1 MLEAMAL
8 GVPIVASALDP
19 VREVV
24 EDGRCASLV
33 PAKDPRAIGTAI
45 VSMLREPERARALG
59 DRGREIFRR
68 RFTLERSTELMVAL
82 CRRVAG
88 EGAPARAGGGLE
100 AA

>member
-1 MLEAMAL
+1 MAL

-33 PAKDPRAIGTAI
+33 PAQDPPAIAAAITA
-45 VSMLREPERARALG
+45 MLREPARARALG

-68 RFTLERSTELMVAL
+68 RFTLERSTERMVAL
-82 CRRVAG
+82 CRRIAG
-88 EGAPARAGGGLE
+88 DGAPARTAGGGLE